1 MEIFKRKTVM
11 LPALLTPFDARGEID
26 YGALARLIDRL
37 IGEGADGIYACGS
50 TSEVYLLAREERMR
64 LLEAIVRLTAGR
76 VPVIAHVGSPS
87 QREACALAEH
97 AAACGVCAVSAV
109 PPFYFHYAIGEIKRY
124 YQAVADAAQLPVLLY
139 NIPEFTGV
147 SLNAQNAGD
156 LMADERILGVKHTD
170 YNLYQLQQ
178 LKAHFPRKL
187 ILNGH
192 EECTIGALALGADGG
207 IGSSFNCIGPLV
219 YRLRD
224 TFEAGDFAGAM
235 ILQGRVNAVTA
246 ALNAAG
252 GFRAIKYMV
261 KLQGID
267 CGQCREPFDPISDEG
282 KRIIEAAWEICE
294 KEEAEGA

>member
-1 MEIFKRKTVM
+1 MEIFKRKTVL

-26 YGALARLIDRL
+26 CGALGRLLDRL

-50 TSEVYLLAREERMR
+50 TAEVFLLSFQERKQ
-64 LLEAIVRLTAGR
+64 LLEAVVRLTAGR

-97 AAACGVCAVSAV
+97 AAACGARAVSAV
-109 PPFYFHYAIGEIKRY
+109 PPFYYHYGLDEIKAY
-124 YQAVADAAQLPVLLY
+124 YFAVADAANLPVLLY

-147 SLNAQNAGD
+147 SLNAQSAGD
-156 LMADERILGVKHTD
+156 WMADPRILGVKHTD

-178 LKAHFPRKL
+178 LKAHCPDKW

-207 IGSSFNCIGPLV
+207 IGSSFNCIGPMA

-224 TFEAGDFAGAM
+224 LFEAGDFAGAM
-235 ILQGRVNAVTA
+235 AQQRRLNAVTA
-246 ALNAAG
+246 GLNAAG

-267 CGQCREPFDPISDEG
+267 CGACREPFAPIDDEG
-282 KRIIEAAWEICE
+282 KRIVEGLLALAQ
-294 KEEAEGA
+294 EEGERL